1 MRAVANHHRPRMRH
15 RVRQQVH
22 HVAARY
28 REARRSLRI
37 PASAQSRRGLDWTN
51 FFIADAQTAFGTF
64 VAVYLAQS
72 GWSEG
77 HVGLALAA
85 GTIAGVLSQ
94 LPGGALADV
103 VRWKRG
109 LAALG
114 ILMVA
119 SAALILA
126 FTSGFAGVFAA
137 AILQGSTAGVVTP
150 AITAISLG
158 LVGRQAIS
166 VRAGRNVRYAAAGG
180 ALTAA
185 LMGALGSYIS
195 GSAIFLFAAA
205 LCVPALIALS
215 RIRGEEIDYAK
226 ARNAGSGAKAAS
238 VGSIFDLA
246 KNRRLVLFAAALTL
260 FQLADAS
267 MLPLLGENLAGS
279 LHGYAAIAISGLIIV
294 PQIVV
299 AILAPWVGLHCEL
312 KGRRPLLLVGFA
324 LEPIRA
330 VLLALATGYGL
341 LVVAQ
346 ILSGVTGAIIG
357 VLTVL
362 VITDLTAGTGRF
374 NLAIGAVGALSG
386 IAASISTSTT
396 GFLFQALGP
405 RIGYLPLAAV
415 AAAAT
420 GVLWVFLA
428 ETKPEKYEE

>member
-1 MRAVANHHRPRMRH
+1 MRAVANHRHSRMRH
-15 RVRQQVH
+15 RVRRA
-22 HVAARY
+22 AARY
-28 REARRSLRI
+28 RDARRSLRT
-37 PASAQSRRGLDWTN
+37 PASLQSRRGLDWTN
-51 FFIADAQTAFGTF
+51 FFIADAQTAFGAF
-64 VAVYLAQS
+64 VAVYLAQA

-77 HVGLALAA
+77 GVGLALAT
-85 GTIAGVLSQ
+85 GTIAGVASQ
-94 LPGGALADV
+94 LPGGALADA

-114 ILMVA
+114 ILMIA

-126 FTSGFAGVFAA
+126 FTPRVAGVFTAE
-137 AILQGSTAGVVTP
+137 ILQGSTAGVITP

-166 VRAGRNVRYAAAGG
+166 VRAGRNYRYAAAGG
-180 ALTAA
+180 AVTAA
-185 LMGALGSYIS
+185 LMGALGSYLS

-226 ARNAGSGAKAAS
+226 ARNAGTGAKAAG
-238 VGSIFDLA
+238 VASILDLA
-246 KNRRLVLFAAALTL
+246 KNHRLVLFAGALML

-267 MLPLLGENLAGS
+267 MLPLIGENLAVS
-279 LHGYAAIAISGLIIV
+279 WRGYAAITVSGLIIV

-299 AILAPWVGLHCEL
+299 AVLAPWVGLHCEL
-312 KGRRPLLLVGFA
+312 KGRRPLLVLGFG

-330 VLLALATGYGL
+330 ILLALATGYGL
-341 LVVAQ
+341 LIVAQ
-346 ILSGVTGAIIG
+346 ILSGITGAVIG

-362 VITDLTAGTGRF
+362 VIADLTAGTGRF
-374 NLAIGAVGALSG
+374 NLAVGAVGALSG

-405 RIGYLPLAAV
+405 RIGYLPLAAI

>member
-1 MRAVANHHRPRMRH
+1 MRH
-15 RVRQQVH
+15 RVR

-28 REARRSLRI
+28 REARRSLRM
-37 PASAQSRRGLDWTN
+37 PVSAQSRRGLDWTN

-77 HVGLALAA
+77 NVGLAL
-85 GTIAGVLSQ
+85 GTGTVAGVVSQ

-126 FTSGFAGVFAA
+126 FTSGLAGVFAA
-137 AILQGSTAGVVTP
+137 EILQGSTAGVITP
-150 AITAISLG
+150 AITAMSLG

-185 LMGALGSYIS
+185 LMGALGSYVS

-215 RIRGEEIDYAK
+215 RIRGDEIDYAK
-226 ARNAGSGAKAAS
+226 ARNARSGAKAAS
-238 VGSIFDLA
+238 VASILDLA
-246 KNRRLVLFAAALTL
+246 KNRRLVLFAGALTL

-279 LHGYAAIAISGLIIV
+279 LHGNAAIAISGLIIV

-299 AILAPWVGLHCEL
+299 AILAPWVGFHCEL
-312 KGRRPLLLVGFA
+312 RGRRPLLLLGFA

-330 VLLALATGYGL
+330 ILLALATGYG
-341 LVVAQ
+341 
-346 ILSGVTGAIIG
+346 S
-357 VLTVL
+357 
-362 VITDLTAGTGRF
+362 
-374 NLAIGAVGALSG
+374 
-386 IAASISTSTT
+386 
-396 GFLFQALGP
+396 
-405 RIGYLPLAAV
+405 
-415 AAAAT
+415 
-420 GVLWVFLA
+420 
-428 ETKPEKYEE
+428 